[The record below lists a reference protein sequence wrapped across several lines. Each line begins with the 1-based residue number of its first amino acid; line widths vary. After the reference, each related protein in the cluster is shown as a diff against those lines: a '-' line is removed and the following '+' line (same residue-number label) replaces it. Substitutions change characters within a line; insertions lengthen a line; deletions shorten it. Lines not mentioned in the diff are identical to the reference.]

1 MLRIAWSPLYPHPL
15 PEHHR
20 FPMLK
25 YELIPEQ
32 LLYEGTAGREQFFAP
47 RAMDESVVQKT
58 HCADYWNRLKNLR
71 LDRQAERRTGFPQSA
86 RLVEREI
93 TIAQGTLDCAWFALE
108 HGAAFNVSGGTHHA
122 YRDRGEGFCL
132 LNDVALAA
140 NEIIATG
147 ACQRVIVIDL
157 DVHQGNGTAS
167 IFNERPEVFTL
178 SFHGAD
184 NFPLHKERSDLDV
197 PLPTGMRDD
206 NYLSLLADR
215 LPAVLDTF
223 KPDLAF
229 YIAGVDVLESDRLG
243 KLSLSLHGCK
253 ERDRLV
259 FEACSQRR
267 LPVVTVMGGG
277 YSRRISDIV
286 QAHCQTFRE
295 ATRIFG

>member
-1 MLRIAWSPLYPHPL
+1 
-15 PEHHR
+15 
-20 FPMLK
+20 MLK

-32 LLYEGTAGREQFFAP
+32 LLYEGTVSREQFFLP
-47 RAMDESVVQKT
+47 RAMDEAVVLKT
-58 HCADYWNRLKNLR
+58 HCPIYWNQLKNLL
-71 LDRQAERRTGFPQSA
+71 LDRQAERRMGFPQSA

-93 TIAQGTLDCAWFALE
+93 TIAQGTLDCAYYALE

-147 ACQRVIVIDL
+147 ASQRVIVIDL

-167 IFNERPEVFTL
+167 IFNDRPEVFTL

-184 NFPLHKERSDLDV
+184 NFPLRKEQSDLDV
-197 PLPTGMRDD
+197 PLPTSMKDD
-206 NYLSLLADR
+206 DYLSQLSNTLSTVID
-215 LPAVLDTF
+215 DF
-223 KPDLAF
+223 KPDFAF

-253 ERDRLV
+253 ERDRMV
-259 FEACSQRR
+259 FEACSKRR

-277 YSRRISDIV
+277 YSRRVSDIV

-295 ATRIFG
+295 ATKVYG